1 MAVMGD
7 PQSLILSPTLE
18 LRMRPLLFLATKI
31 LSTTVAF
38 AAFAQAPAA
47 PPHNIVLFVAD
58 GLRFRMV
65 DDRTAPTMA
74 AIAREGV
81 SLRNSHALFPTF
93 TTANASGLATGH
105 MLGDTG
111 DFSNTIYTG
120 FEVPSAGNSSTP
132 FLENDAV
139 LGEVDAHFSGNYLDE
154 ATILKL
160 ARDKGYSTA
169 AIGKLGPALI
179 FDSTERSGGQ
189 TILFDDATGTPKGIP
204 LSAEVTQRLQAVNL
218 PAAAPSRGANGA
230 PGNVSTPGT
239 ITANVVQQDYFAAVA
254 TRVVL
259 PMFKE
264 RNKPFLLVFWSR
276 DPDGTQHN
284 QGDSLNVLVPGI
296 NGPTSLAAIGN
307 ADDDLARIRSALSEL
322 GLLESTNIIVASD
335 HGFSTISKESQTSST
350 VATRFSDTLPGHLPF
365 GFVALDLSHALNLPL
380 IDPDDDYKVIGAGQH
395 TKNGNGL
402 IGGDRTKPQIVV
414 AANGGSDL
422 IYIPDG
428 DAATAKRVIDFLLTQ
443 DYVSG
448 IFVDSKLGKLPG
460 TLSLDDIALE
470 GAAITPHPAI
480 AISFRSF
487 DTVCGEPVL
496 CTVEVA
502 DTALQQGQGMHG
514 SFGRADT
521 WNFMAMQ
528 GPDFKSQF
536 VDPAPA
542 SNADLGRTIA
552 HLMQLDVKDK
562 GKLTGRVLSET
573 LPNGAVPAVTS
584 RVLVS
589 DPAPNGLATVVN
601 MQMVGEIRYYDA
613 AGFSGRTVGLSSTI
627 LPAATQ

>member
-1 MAVMGD
+1 
-7 PQSLILSPTLE
+7 
-18 LRMRPLLFLATKI
+18 MRPLLFLATKI
-31 LSTTVAF
+31 LSTTFAF

-47 PPHNIVLFVAD
+47 PPHNVVLFVAD

-74 AIAREGV
+74 ATAREGV

-139 LGEVDAHFSGNYLDE
+139 LGEVHAHFSGNYLDE

-169 AIGKLGPALI
+169 SIGKLGPALI
-179 FDSTERSGGQ
+179 FDSTERSGKQ
-189 TILFDDATGTPKGIP
+189 TILIDDATGTPKGIP

-218 PAAAPSRGANGA
+218 PPAAPSRGANGA
-230 PGNVSTPGT
+230 AGNVSTPGT
-239 ITANVVQQDYFAAVA
+239 INANVGQQDYFAAVT

-264 RNKPFLLVFWSR
+264 RNKPFVLVFWSR

-296 NGPTSLAAIGN
+296 NGPTSLAAIRN
-307 ADDDLARIRSALSEL
+307 ADDNLARIRSALSEL
-322 GLLESTNIIVASD
+322 GLLESTNIIVTSD

-365 GFVALDLSHALNLPL
+365 GFVALDLAHALNLPL
-380 IDPDDDYKVIGAGQH
+380 IDPDDGYKVIGEGQH

-402 IGGDRTKPQIVV
+402 IGGDRNKPQIVV

-428 DAATAKRVIDFLLTQ
+428 DTATAKRVIDVLLTQ

-448 IFVDSKLGKLPG
+448 IFVDSKLGKFPG

-470 GAAITPHPAI
+470 GAAITPRPAI

-514 SFGRADT
+514 SFSRTDT

-528 GPDFKSQF
+528 GPDFKAQF

-552 HLMQLDVKDK
+552 HLMQLEVKDN
-562 GKLTGRVLSET
+562 GKLVGRVLSET

-601 MQMVGEIRYYDA
+601 MQMVGETRYYDA
-613 AGFSGRTVGLSSTI
+613 AGFPGRTVGLSSTI